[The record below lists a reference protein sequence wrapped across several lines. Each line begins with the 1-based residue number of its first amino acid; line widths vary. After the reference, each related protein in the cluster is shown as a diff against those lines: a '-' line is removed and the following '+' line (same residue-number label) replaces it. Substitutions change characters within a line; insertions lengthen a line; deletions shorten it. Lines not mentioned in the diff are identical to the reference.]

1 LNVMRKEDSVEVK
14 INSNKVILK
23 SFSGWL
29 PLALVSL
36 VFYGMIFVVL
46 VMYIMTNLFGIEE
59 ASARQIGWLIGSVL
73 LAFLAYLYLK
83 WLLKSLSSYRL
94 SVSGEMLKVK
104 GKAGWK
110 SLDVEIPVHAVQ
122 KITIGESENAAE
134 QLLSG
139 YGAICDQVASRLV
152 FTPVSGKSFKLDF
165 AAKAFNNESLYEFL
179 LFVRSRGIQTNVSV

>member
-1 LNVMRKEDSVEVK
+1 MRKEDFVEVK
-14 INSNKVILK
+14 INSKKVILK

-29 PLALVSL
+29 PLALASL

-46 VMYIMTNLFGIEE
+46 VMYIMMNLFGIEE